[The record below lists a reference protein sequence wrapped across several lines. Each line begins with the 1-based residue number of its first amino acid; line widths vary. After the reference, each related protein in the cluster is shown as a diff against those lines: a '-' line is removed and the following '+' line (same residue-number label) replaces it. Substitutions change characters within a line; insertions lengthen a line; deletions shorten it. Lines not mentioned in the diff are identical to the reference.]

1 MLQDFPFKYNSREEF
16 VYYLCDLHNKVNKR
30 LNKDIYDC
38 KKAFDIWGSD
48 CGCDAQPKIFPDIN
62 YPGRCFRFKDITLKT
77 IFQLKYSFYPYCL
90 YKNCMNS
97 DKFFIFK
104 QRIFYLN
111 S

>member
-48 CGCDAQPKIFPDIN
+48 CGCDA
-62 YPGRCFRFKDITLKT
+62 
-77 IFQLKYSFYPYCL
+77 
-90 YKNCMNS
+90 
-97 DKFFIFK
+97 
-104 QRIFYLN
+104 
-111 S
+111 